1 MSVMKVV
8 PPVEIAPAAMIS
20 NNVPETDYPEWVAG
34 TYTIGIR
41 KIIAAQHTIY
51 EVLAASTTDSPLDGI
66 AKKVPTWMVVS
77 PTNRWKMFNK
87 RAGNTWT
94 PGTFT
99 SNPESIDLTVRPGK
113 RINSIGLIGVRA
125 ASVQIQMIVG
135 GSVVYDQTFSMSLK
149 AGGSWY
155 RYYFGEFKSKDNVAR
170 FDLPPFNN
178 ADIRVIALAPG
189 GTARIGMMII
199 GMAKTIG
206 VAVHGTSLST
216 ESYSSV
222 KEDDFG
228 NVTIVPRGKRRTIDF
243 DIVLSADQVSST
255 LRTLEPLSDTVALY
269 VGSEGLDYTIIAGR
283 FERLAM
289 GLPMYGRANYSLETR
304 SLT

>member
-20 NNVPETDYPEWVAG
+20 NNVPETDNTLWLVGTAYKVGDKVMLNHRNYEALVAHTGRNPE
-34 TYTIGIR
+34 
-41 KIIAAQHTIY
+41 
-51 EVLAASTTDSPLDGI
+51 TDTVSPPAWLDLG
-66 AKKVPTWMVVS
+66 

-189 GTARIGMMII
+189 STARIGMMIV

-206 VAVHGTSLST
+206 TAVYGTSLST

>member
-8 PPVEIAPAAMIS
+8 PPVEIAPAMLTS
-20 NNVPETDYPEWVAG
+20 NVPETDYAEWVAG
-34 TYTIGIR
+34 TYTVGTR

-66 AKKVPTWMVVS
+66 AKAVPTWMVIS

-189 GTARIGMMII
+189 STARIGMMVI

-206 VAVHGTSLST
+206 TAVYGTSIGI

-269 VGSEGLDYTIIAGR
+269 VGSDGLDYTIIAGR

>member
-8 PPVEIAPAAMIS
+8 PPVEIAPSAMIS
-20 NNVPETDYPEWVAG
+20 NNVPETDNALWLIGTAYKVGDKVMLNHRNYEALVAHTGRNPE
-34 TYTIGIR
+34 
-41 KIIAAQHTIY
+41 
-51 EVLAASTTDSPLDGI
+51 TDTAFPPAWLDLG
-66 AKKVPTWMVVS
+66 

-189 GTARIGMMII
+189 STARIGMMVI

-206 VAVHGTSLST
+206 TAVYGTSIGI

-255 LRTLEPLSDTVALY
+255 LRALEPLSDTVALY
-269 VGSEGLDYTIIAGR
+269 VGSDGLDYTIIAGR

>member
-20 NNVPETDYPEWVAG
+20 NNVPETDNALWLVGTAYKVGDKVMLNHRNYEALVAHTGRNPE
-34 TYTIGIR
+34 
-41 KIIAAQHTIY
+41 
-51 EVLAASTTDSPLDGI
+51 TDTVSPPAWLDLG
-66 AKKVPTWMVVS
+66 

-99 SNPESIDLTVRPGK
+99 SNPESIDLTVRTGK

-125 ASVQIQMIVG
+125 ASVQVQMIVG

-243 DIVLSADQVSST
+243 DIVLSTDQVSST

>member
-20 NNVPETDYPEWVAG
+20 NNVPETDNPLWLIGTAYTVGQKVMLNHRNYEAMVANTGKNPE
-34 TYTIGIR
+34 TD
-41 KIIAAQHTIY
+41 
-51 EVLAASTTDSPLDGI
+51 TTSPPIWLDLG
-66 AKKVPTWMVVS
+66 

-94 PGTFT
+94 IGTFT
-99 SNPESIDLTVRPGK
+99 SNPESIDLTVRPSK
-113 RINSIGLIGVRA
+113 RINSIGLVGVRA

-135 GSVVYDQTFSMSLK
+135 GSVVYDQTFSMSKK

-155 RYYFGEFKSKDNVAR
+155 QYYFGEFKTKDNVAR
-170 FDLPPFNN
+170 FDLPPFNG
-178 ADIRVIALAPG
+178 ADIRVVALAPG
-189 GTARIGMMII
+189 STARIGMMVI

-206 VAVHGTSLST
+206 TAVHGSSIAD
-216 ESYSSV
+216 ESFSSV

-228 NVTIVPRGKRRTIDF
+228 NVTIIPRGKRQMVSF
-243 DIVLSADQVSST
+243 DIVLSSEEVSSVR
-255 LRTLEPLSDTVALY
+255 RTLVPLSDTVALY
-269 VGSEGLDYTIIAGR
+269 VGSENLDYTIIAGR

-289 GLPMYGRANYSLETR
+289 GLPTYGRANYSLETR
-304 SLT
+304 SLI

>member
-20 NNVPETDYPEWVAG
+20 NNVPETDNALWLVGTAYKVSDRVMLNHRNYEALVANTGKNPE
-34 TYTIGIR
+34 TD
-41 KIIAAQHTIY
+41 
-51 EVLAASTTDSPLDGI
+51 TTSPPIWLDLG
-66 AKKVPTWMVVS
+66 

-94 PGTFT
+94 IGTFT
-99 SNPESIDLTVRPGK
+99 ANPESIDLTIRPGK
-113 RINSIGLIGVRA
+113 RVNSIGLIGVRA
-125 ASVQIQMIVG
+125 ASVQIQIIVG

-155 RYYFGEFKSKDNVAR
+155 QYYFGEFKTKDNVAR

-178 ADIRVIALAPG
+178 ADIRVLALSPG
-189 GTARIGMMII
+189 GSARIGMMIV
-199 GMAKTIG
+199 GMVKTIG
-206 VAVHGTSLST
+206 TAVHDTSISD
-216 ESYSSV
+216 ESFSSV

-228 NVTIVPRGKRRTIDF
+228 NVTIIPRGKRRTIDF
-243 DIVLSADQVSST
+243 NIVLSADQVSST

-289 GLPMYGRANYSLETR
+289 GLPVYGRAAYSLETR
-304 SLT
+304 SLI